1 MRRACTDRDRIFH
14 DNGGTELKFEH
25 NSLLKVKIVFLR
37 DFKRFN
43 RFNLA
48 LISILTSVMNLK
60 MPRAVPVRVPCS
72 VGSSRALAGSL
83 YHAAL
88 SFCIFLLNFKRF

>member
-60 MPRAVPVRVPCS
+60 MPRAVPVYVPCS
-72 VGSSRALAGSL
+72 RGSSRSLAGVVVSCSEL
-83 YHAAL
+83 TFH
-88 SFCIFLLNFKRF
+88 FLLKFKRF